1 MIGAFDRTLLRRRF
15 GSAAPGYAAVA
26 KLQQEAESRLLEQV
40 EAIASTPSVVL
51 DVGCGPGR
59 ATAALARRWRDA
71 RVIGV
76 DLALP
81 MLRLARRARGWLR
94 RQPVVCADANRLP
107 LPDASVDLL
116 FSSLCLQWLGD
127 PQAALAEFARVL
139 RPGGTL
145 LASTFGP
152 GTLAELRQA
161 WAAADDRGHVSEF
174 VPMAALGD
182 ALLAQG
188 FGDPV
193 LDRDVFALSYPD
205 LDGLLRELRA
215 IGANNAR
222 SDRPRGL
229 AGKHGWRRM
238 RAAYAGLVDHEGRWP
253 ASYEVIYLRALAP
266 APGRPR
272 RSDGTEI
279 ATVPISAIRRRP
291 RP

>member
-1 MIGAFDRTLLRRRF
+1 MTGVFDQALLRRRF
-15 GSAAPGYAAVA
+15 GRAAPGYAAVA
-26 KLQQEAESRLLEQV
+26 RLQQEAESRLLEQLDGL
-40 EAIASTPSVVL
+40 AGAPSTVL

-59 ATAALARRWRDA
+59 ATAAMARRWPGA
-71 RVIGV
+71 RVVGL

-81 MLRLARRARGWLR
+81 MLHQARRARGWLR
-94 RQPVVCADANRLP
+94 RLPVVCADACRLP

-116 FSSLCLQWLGD
+116 FSSLCLQWLDD
-127 PQAALAEFARVL
+127 PGAGLAEFARVL

-145 LASTFGP
+145 LASSFGP
-152 GTLAELRQA
+152 GTLTELRQA

-174 VPMAALGD
+174 VPMAALGG

-193 LDRDVFALSYPD
+193 LDRDLFVLDYPD
-205 LDGLLRELRA
+205 LDGLLRDLRA

-229 AGKHGWRRM
+229 AGKDAWRRM
-238 RAAYAGLVDHEGRWP
+238 RAAYAGLVDGAGRWP

-266 APGRPR
+266 EPGRPR
-272 RSDGTEI
+272 RSAGGEI
-279 ATVPISAIRRRP
+279 ATVPVGAIRRRP
-291 RP
+291 GR

>member
-1 MIGAFDRTLLRRRF
+1 MKASFDRALLRRRF
-15 GSAAPGYAAVA
+15 GRAAPGYAAVA

-40 EAIASTPSVVL
+40 ADLATTPSVVL

-59 ATAALARRWRDA
+59 ASAALARRWRDA
-71 RVIGV
+71 HVIGI

-94 RQPVVCADANRLP
+94 RLPVVCADAGRLP

-116 FSSLCLQWLGD
+116 FSSLCLQWLD
-127 PQAALAEFARVL
+127 EPRAALAEFARVL

-145 LASTFGP
+145 LASSFGP

-161 WAAADDRGHVSEF
+161 WAAADERGHVSEF
-174 VPMAALGD
+174 APMAVLGD

-188 FGDPV
+188 FADPV
-193 LDRDVFALSYPD
+193 LDRDLFTLSYPD

-229 AGKHGWRRM
+229 AGKDGWRRM
-238 RAAYAGLVDHEGRWP
+238 RAAYAGLVDAEGRWP

-266 APGRPR
+266 GPGQPR
-272 RSDGTEI
+272 RSGGVEI
-279 ATVPISAIRRRP
+279 ATVPVGAIRRRP
-291 RP
+291 RR